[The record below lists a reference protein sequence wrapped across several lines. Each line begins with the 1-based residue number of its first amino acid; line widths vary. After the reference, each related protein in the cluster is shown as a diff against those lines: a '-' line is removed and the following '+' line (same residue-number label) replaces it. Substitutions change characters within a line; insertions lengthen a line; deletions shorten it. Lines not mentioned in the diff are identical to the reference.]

1 MATTTPPTSPKRHEY
16 DTIKRTRF
24 FNAFDSKENGQGVG
38 SIAKLP
44 DIDIPPS
51 TARLWLKQR
60 DILGDAAFRSQR
72 KTSSRLGRK
81 SKVSES
87 DVDRLLNQE
96 DPIHELH
103 YEKQRLLLP
112 GLPSQRTLRR
122 HTAARGARRFKK
134 PFMTE
139 VSGINK
145 QKRVKYGQ
153 EHQDKN
159 ITGYWQWI
167 WWTDE
172 VHFQSIKLQNA
183 IEYELRLPGQE
194 GRHQNPHKSTGLDV
208 TLHVSAGVSYDHK
221 GPLIFY
227 KDPQEPSE
235 KVRKAA
241 PPRRSKYDT
250 DQSWQER
257 KKLWDDQQPREPP
270 VPKGNCMTQ
279 AFYAKEILPRHIK
292 EIKMLEARH
301 KHRYYLQEDGD
312 PSHGNRSQNNPCQR
326 LKRDSDLLIH
336 THPPQSPD
344 LNPIE
349 ACWNILKQRLRGRQ
363 WKTMAEFKADILAE
377 WDKIT
382 LTQIRRR
389 IKEMPNRCR
398 KVQASNGERISS
410 SLW

>member
-1 MATTTPPTSPKRHEY
+1 
-16 DTIKRTRF
+16 
-24 FNAFDSKENGQGVG
+24 
-38 SIAKLP
+38 
-44 DIDIPPS
+44 
-51 TARLWLKQR
+51 
-60 DILGDAAFRSQR
+60 
-72 KTSSRLGRK
+72 
-81 SKVSES
+81 
-87 DVDRLLNQE
+87 
-96 DPIHELH
+96 
-103 YEKQRLLLP
+103 
-112 GLPSQRTLRR
+112 
-122 HTAARGARRFKK
+122 
-134 PFMTE
+134 
-139 VSGINK
+139 
-145 QKRVKYGQ
+145 
-153 EHQDKN
+153 
-159 ITGYWQWI
+159 
-167 WWTDE
+167 
-172 VHFQSIKLQNA
+172 
-183 IEYELRLPGQE
+183 
-194 GRHQNPHKSTGLDV
+194 
-208 TLHVSAGVSYDHK
+208 
-221 GPLIFY
+221 
-227 KDPQEPSE
+227 
-235 KVRKAA
+235 
-241 PPRRSKYDT
+241 
-250 DQSWQER
+250 
-257 KKLWDDQQPREPP
+257 
-270 VPKGNCMTQ
+270 MTQ